1 MTKLVKQKRNPLNIK
16 NNEKAWVCRD
26 GQTVE
31 RTCAQGVRV
40 PRGKEM
46 GYQWIN
52 GSMCT
57 VGGKGTDRKQDK
69 MWGPSKVR
77 GQTGDS
83 HKKSGPPRMTTSVGE
98 WEIKIHLQLEFCY
111 GAEWCRDKEKTI
123 SLRIPNHKP
132 KFIEFGAVIHISYVA
147 QHNLNRFRYLP
158 EAHHKYSLEVY
169 TLELSLK
176 ELPQIL
182 FQEA

>member
-1 MTKLVKQKRNPLNIK
+1 
-16 NNEKAWVCRD
+16 
-26 GQTVE
+26 
-31 RTCAQGVRV
+31 
-40 PRGKEM
+40 
-46 GYQWIN
+46 
-52 GSMCT
+52 
-57 VGGKGTDRKQDK
+57 
-69 MWGPSKVR
+69 
-77 GQTGDS
+77 
-83 HKKSGPPRMTTSVGE
+83 MTTSVGE

>member
-1 MTKLVKQKRNPLNIK
+1 MRKLESAGTGKQWTSHVP
-16 NNEKAWVCRD
+16 WVW
-26 GQTVE
+26 V
-31 RTCAQGVRV
+31 V

-46 GYQWIN
+46 RHQWIL
-52 GSMCT
+52 CI
-57 VGGKGTDRKQDK
+57 VGGKGMDRKQDR

-83 HKKSGPPRMTTSVGE
+83 HKKLGPPRMTTSMGE
-98 WEIKIHLQLEFCY
+98 WGIKIHLQHEFCY
-111 GAEWCRDKEKTI
+111 GAEWRRDKEKTI
-123 SLRIPNHKP
+123 SLRIPNHRP

-147 QHNLNRFRYLP
+147 QHNLNRFRFLP
-158 EAHHKYSLEVY
+158 ESHHKYSLEVY